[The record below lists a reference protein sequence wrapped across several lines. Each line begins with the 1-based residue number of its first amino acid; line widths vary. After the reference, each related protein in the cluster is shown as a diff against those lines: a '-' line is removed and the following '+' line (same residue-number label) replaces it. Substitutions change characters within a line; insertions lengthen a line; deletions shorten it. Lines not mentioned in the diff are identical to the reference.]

1 MEIAVLV
8 IGALLVLWMTG
19 LLKAASREVEVL
31 TDVRKADHVEAY
43 NKMNIK
49 ITDDKVK
56 GMKQAKR
63 KLVALDADIDE
74 DIDDA

>member
-8 IGALLVLWMTG
+8 IGVLLVLWVTG

-31 TDVRKADHVEAY
+31 TDARKADHVETY
-43 NKMNIK
+43 NKMNVK
-49 ITDDKVK
+49 ITDEKVK

-63 KLVALDADIDE
+63 KLAALDADLDDE
-74 DIDDA
+74 

>member
-19 LLKAASREVEVL
+19 LLKAATREVEVL
-31 TDVRKADHVEAY
+31 TDARKADHVETY

-49 ITDDKVK
+49 ITDEKVK
-56 GMKQAKR
+56 GMKKAKK
-63 KLVALDADIDE
+63 KLAALDEDLDE
-74 DIDDA
+74 

>member
-8 IGALLVLWMTG
+8 IGVLLVLWMTG

-31 TDVRKADHVEAY
+31 TDARKADHVEVY
-43 NKMNIK
+43 NKMNVK
-49 ITDDKVK
+49 ITDEKVK

-63 KLVALDADIDE
+63 KLAALDVDLDDE
-74 DIDDA
+74 

>member
-8 IGALLVLWMTG
+8 IGVLLVLWMTG

-31 TDVRKADHVEAY
+31 TDARKADHVETY
-43 NKMNIK
+43 NKMNVK
-49 ITDDKVK
+49 ITDGKVK

-63 KLVALDADIDE
+63 KLATLDE
-74 DIDDA
+74 DLDEK

>member
-8 IGALLVLWMTG
+8 IGVLLVLWMTG

-31 TDVRKADHVEAY
+31 TDARKADHVETY
-43 NKMNIK
+43 NKMNVK
-49 ITDDKVK
+49 ITDEKVK

-63 KLVALDADIDE
+63 KLSALDADLDDE
-74 DIDDA
+74 